1 MPVAAAAFKHC
12 TYIYWK
18 VRSSSSP
25 VSLKT
30 VISLLGSWPA
40 WWESVSF
47 KGVLV
52 TESSVLCPRR
62 PIASKVIQNVRLCV
76 MIFPDSW
83 VARRAHVTP
92 QISPDNTLR
101 HTGWSHSPDLAAP
114 ANLGKERKKTFPLI
128 CSIRWKRKILQH
140 SPPVWL
146 PLTLNLLFF
155 FTQATDSISGAAR
168 IVHTESPNTISHY
181 ELNKHVNSLKDV
193 TDFSGLFSTML
204 SLFFF
209 FGCFVS
215 LIAFV
220 IDGCLNQAVATPNEL
235 LIRDSE
241 IHSLLIWCY
250 FSRKMRIIFSNA
262 TC

>member
-1 MPVAAAAFKHC
+1 MLLNTRRHLCACSCCSFQTLHVHLLKSQKLIFTCFP
-12 TYIYWK
+12 
-18 VRSSSSP
+18 
-25 VSLKT
+25 KT
-30 VISLLGSWPA
+30 VISLLGSWLA

-52 TESSVLCPRR
+52 TESSVLCPRW

-114 ANLGKERKKTFPLI
+114 ANLGKERKKTFLII

-155 FTQATDSISGAAR
+155 LPRPRIASLGLLESCTQNLQIQLAIMNWINTWILWRMWRISLAYLAQCC
-168 IVHTESPNTISHY
+168 H
-181 ELNKHVNSLKDV
+181 
-193 TDFSGLFSTML
+193 
-204 SLFFF
+204 FFF
-209 FGCFVS
+209 FLVVLC
-215 LIAFV
+215 
-220 IDGCLNQAVATPNEL
+220 
-235 LIRDSE
+235 
-241 IHSLLIWCY
+241 H
-250 FSRKMRIIFSNA
+250 
-262 TC
+262 

>member
-1 MPVAAAAFKHC
+1 MA
-12 TYIYWK
+12 
-18 VRSSSSP
+18 
-25 VSLKT
+25 
-30 VISLLGSWPA
+30 
-40 WWESVSF
+40 
-47 KGVLV
+47 
-52 TESSVLCPRR
+52 
-62 PIASKVIQNVRLCV
+62 PIDFEPFV
-76 MIFPDSW
+76 
-83 VARRAHVTP
+83 
-92 QISPDNTLR
+92 
-101 HTGWSHSPDLAAP
+101 
-114 ANLGKERKKTFPLI
+114 
-128 CSIRWKRKILQH
+128 
-140 SPPVWL
+140 
-146 PLTLNLLFF
+146 F

-209 FGCFVS
+209 FFGCFVS

-235 LIRDSE
+235 LIRHSE